1 MRSPPLSRFQSSLR
15 FHADTSALHHLLLVP
30 SLNRSL
36 LHFFPLHHPRLL
48 SSLTIFLLALP
59 PSPPFPSTPLFSL
72 PFHHLSFLS
81 SPTSSTCPRCCFH
94 IKRQLLYPESLCEM
108 CVSINWF
115 SHITSN
121 FKHK

>member
-1 MRSPPLSRFQSSLR
+1 MWSPPLSRFQSSLQ
-15 FHADTSALHHLLLVP
+15 FHADTSALHHHLLVP

-36 LHFFPLHHPRLL
+36 LHFFPLHHPHLS

-59 PSPPFPSTPLFSL
+59 PSPPFPSIPLFSL
-72 PFHHLSFLS
+72 PFHHHHLSFLS
-81 SPTSSTCPRCCFH
+81 SSTCPRCCFH
-94 IKRQLLYPESLCEM
+94 IKRQLLYPESLFLM